1 MADYQLTALGATIL
15 RSLDGA
21 YIPADPGNADYVAY
35 EAWVAAG
42 NTPDPYVAHV
52 SPQAQLAARI
62 DFRAKQLEAK
72 GQYFEAYALRSGL
85 PPPT

>member
-1 MADYQLTALGATIL
+1 MADYQLTAFPGMIQ
-15 RSLDGA
+15 RIVDGTF
-21 YIPADPGNADYVAY
+21 IPADPGNADYVAY
-35 EAWVAAG
+35 EAWLAAG

-62 DFRAKQLEAK
+62 EFRAKQLEAK
-72 GQYFEAYALRSGL
+72 GQYLEAYELRSGL

>member
-1 MADYQLTALGATIL
+1 MALYALTASSDTIL
-15 RSLDGA
+15 RASDGVF
-21 YIPADPGNADYVAY
+21 IPTDPANADYVAY
-35 EAWVAAG
+35 LAWVAAG

-62 DFRAKQLEAK
+62 EFRAKQLEAQ
-72 GQYFEAYALRSGL
+72 GQYLEAYALRNGL

>member
-1 MADYQLTALGATIL
+1 MDYA
-15 RSLDGA
+15 A
-21 YIPADPGNADYVAY
+21 YL
-35 EAWVAAG
+35 EWVAAG

-62 DFRAKQLEAK
+62 EFRAKQLEAK
-72 GQYFEAYALRSGL
+72 GQYLEAYALRNGL